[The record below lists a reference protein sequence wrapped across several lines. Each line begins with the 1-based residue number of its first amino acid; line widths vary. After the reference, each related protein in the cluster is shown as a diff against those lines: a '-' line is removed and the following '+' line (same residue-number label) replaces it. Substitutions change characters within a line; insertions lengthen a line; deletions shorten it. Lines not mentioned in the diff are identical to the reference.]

1 MMVRT
6 CVALAASTLFAGV
19 AHAAPLTADEMLKQF
34 NVVVK
39 GDMTSTSHVDG
50 RTYVAGNL
58 QGGDYVQHASDT
70 AKSAYAGLTVG
81 GSASGNL
88 HVNGLGAVVGG
99 SANGIIVNTGQA
111 YVGGSATSS
120 TFNGDAWV
128 AGAATNVNFNGKGHA
143 ASYSGTNN
151 NHPLAS
157 TTAVMDAARAAA
169 NSTDFS
175 NVINNMSTKLAA
187 LKGTTG
193 TSVGFSNNDHK
204 VTFSGTGNASGV
216 LVFDLTSLDSKIFS
230 ANTNEFA
237 FNLTNASTVIFNT
250 DNKVLSLS
258 ANILA
263 PNSLGSSLIWN
274 FAGATSVTVDRTF
287 VGQVVVADGTFS
299 NLGGA
304 NVEGGVYAKAFN
316 QQGEVHL
323 QQFSGSLATAVPE
336 AETYA
341 MMLAGLGML
350 GFMARRRKQD

>member
-39 GDMTSTSHVDG
+39 GDMTSTSHNQG
-50 RTYVAGNL
+50 RGYVGGSL
-58 QGGDYVQHASDT
+58 QGGEFVQQPSLT
-70 AKSAYAGLTVG
+70 AKSAYAGLTVM
-81 GSASGNL
+81 GSASGN
-88 HVNGLGAVVGG
+88 VKVDNLGAVVAG
-99 SANGIIVNTGQA
+99 SVSDLNVNGGQA

-120 TFNGDAWV
+120 SFSGDAWV
-128 AGAATNVNFNGKGHA
+128 AGAASSVNFNGKGYA
-143 ASYSGTNN
+143 ATYTNTNN
-151 NHPLAS
+151 NRPLAA
-157 TTAVMDAARAAA
+157 TTAEMDATRAAA
-169 NSTDFS
+169 TSTDFS

-187 LKGTTG
+187 LEGTKDTAVNIAG
-193 TSVGFSNNDHK
+193 NK
-204 VTFSGTGNASGV
+204 VTFSGTGNANGV
-216 LVFDLTSLDSKIFS
+216 LVFDLTALDDQIFS
-230 ANTNEFA
+230 SNIGEFA
-237 FNLTNASTVIFNT
+237 FSLTNASTVIFNT
-250 DNKVLSLS
+250 DDKVLSLS

-304 NVEGGVYAKAFN
+304 NVEGGVYAQTFN
-316 QQGEVHL
+316 QQGQVHL

-350 GFMARRRKQD
+350 GFMARRRKQG

>member
-128 AGAATNVNFNGKGHA
+128 AGAATNVNFNGGGHA

-151 NHPLAS
+151 NRPLAS

-169 NSTDFS
+169 TSTDFS

-187 LKGTTG
+187 LKGTENAAVDITG
-193 TSVGFSNNDHK
+193 NK
-204 VTFSGTGNASGV
+204 VTFSGTGNANGV
-216 LVFDLTSLDSKIFS
+216 LVFDLTTLDSQIFS
-230 ANTNEFA
+230 SNIGEFA
-237 FNLTNASTVIFNT
+237 FSLTNASTVIFNT

-263 PNSLGSSLIWN
+263 PNNLGSSLIWN

-350 GFMARRRKQD
+350 GCMARRRKQA